1 MRRLKPGSRGGGAP
15 AKLPTFY
22 LPLSPMEKR
31 LLLEESL
38 LNLILRRLAFQ
49 LIESHQS
56 FEESVFIAIQ
66 PRGIE
71 LMHAVVKAL
80 EEVKAIVKPESL
92 QQGTLDITFH
102 RDDFRSGKTL
112 IPKSTDIPFAIE
124 GKRIILIDDVLYT
137 GRTIRAALD
146 ALVDFGRPKDVELL
160 VLIDRKLHRDL
171 PIQAKYVGK
180 TIDSIEEERVT
191 VDLEG
196 KVFGLPLKPLIMA
209 SLSTKHLLGIADLS
223 TEDIQLIHST
233 ADEFKEVLSRKS
245 KKSHPFRD
253 VTIANLF
260 FENSTRTKIS
270 FELAE
275 KRLSA
280 DVVNFASSTSSTKK
294 GETLIDTVNN
304 ILAMKV
310 DMVVMRHPQPGAH
323 RLLSRHIDA
332 KIINAGDGA
341 HEHPTQA
348 LLDAYSIRER
358 LGDVGGKKIC
368 LFGDIK
374 HSPCNLQHSLF
385 AKIGG

>member
-80 EEVKAIVKPESL
+80 EEVKAIKPESL

-102 RDDFRSGKTL
+102 RDDFRSGKSL

-180 TIDSIEEERVT
+180 RLTQSKRNET

-196 KVFGLPLKPLIMA
+196 KSVWITPKTPDNG
-209 SLSTKHLLGIADLS
+209 
-223 TEDIQLIHST
+223 
-233 ADEFKEVLSRKS
+233 
-245 KKSHPFRD
+245 
-253 VTIANLF
+253 
-260 FENSTRTKIS
+260 
-270 FELAE
+270 
-275 KRLSA
+275 
-280 DVVNFASSTSSTKK
+280 
-294 GETLIDTVNN
+294 
-304 ILAMKV
+304 
-310 DMVVMRHPQPGAH
+310 
-323 RLLSRHIDA
+323 
-332 KIINAGDGA
+332 
-341 HEHPTQA
+341 
-348 LLDAYSIRER
+348 
-358 LGDVGGKKIC
+358 
-368 LFGDIK
+368 
-374 HSPCNLQHSLF
+374 
-385 AKIGG
+385 

>member
-1 MRRLKPGSRGGGAP
+1 MRLILCTLKLGSRRGGAP

-56 FEESVFIAIQ
+56 FEESIFIAIQ

-71 LMHAVVKAL
+71 LMHAVVKVL
-80 EEVKAIVKPESL
+80 EEVKAIQPESL

-102 RDDFRSGKTL
+102 RDDFRSGKSL

-196 KVFGLPLKPLIMA
+196 KSVWITPK
-209 SLSTKHLLGIADLS
+209 
-223 TEDIQLIHST
+223 T
-233 ADEFKEVLSRKS
+233 AD
-245 KKSHPFRD
+245 
-253 VTIANLF
+253 N
-260 FENSTRTKIS
+260 
-270 FELAE
+270 
-275 KRLSA
+275 
-280 DVVNFASSTSSTKK
+280 
-294 GETLIDTVNN
+294 G
-304 ILAMKV
+304 
-310 DMVVMRHPQPGAH
+310 
-323 RLLSRHIDA
+323 
-332 KIINAGDGA
+332 
-341 HEHPTQA
+341 
-348 LLDAYSIRER
+348 
-358 LGDVGGKKIC
+358 
-368 LFGDIK
+368 
-374 HSPCNLQHSLF
+374 
-385 AKIGG
+385 

>member
-1 MRRLKPGSRGGGAP
+1 
-15 AKLPTFY
+15 
-22 LPLSPMEKR
+22 MEKR

-56 FEESVFIAIQ
+56 FEESIFIAIQ

-80 EEVKAIVKPESL
+80 EEVKAIKPKSL
-92 QQGTLDITFH
+92 HQGTLDITFH
-102 RDDFRSGKTL
+102 RDDFRSGKSL

-196 KVFGLPLKPLIMA
+196 KSVWITPKTPDNG
-209 SLSTKHLLGIADLS
+209 
-223 TEDIQLIHST
+223 
-233 ADEFKEVLSRKS
+233 
-245 KKSHPFRD
+245 
-253 VTIANLF
+253 
-260 FENSTRTKIS
+260 
-270 FELAE
+270 
-275 KRLSA
+275 
-280 DVVNFASSTSSTKK
+280 
-294 GETLIDTVNN
+294 
-304 ILAMKV
+304 
-310 DMVVMRHPQPGAH
+310 
-323 RLLSRHIDA
+323 
-332 KIINAGDGA
+332 
-341 HEHPTQA
+341 
-348 LLDAYSIRER
+348 
-358 LGDVGGKKIC
+358 
-368 LFGDIK
+368 
-374 HSPCNLQHSLF
+374 
-385 AKIGG
+385 

>member
-56 FEESVFIAIQ
+56 FEESIFIAIQ

-80 EEVKAIVKPESL
+80 EEVKAIKPESL

-102 RDDFRSGKTL
+102 RDDFRSGKSL

-196 KVFGLPLKPLIMA
+196 KSVWITP
-209 SLSTKHLLGIADLS
+209 
-223 TEDIQLIHST
+223 
-233 ADEFKEVLSRKS
+233 
-245 KKSHPFRD
+245 
-253 VTIANLF
+253 
-260 FENSTRTKIS
+260 KIP
-270 FELAE
+270 
-275 KRLSA
+275 
-280 DVVNFASSTSSTKK
+280 DN
-294 GETLIDTVNN
+294 G
-304 ILAMKV
+304 
-310 DMVVMRHPQPGAH
+310 
-323 RLLSRHIDA
+323 
-332 KIINAGDGA
+332 
-341 HEHPTQA
+341 
-348 LLDAYSIRER
+348 
-358 LGDVGGKKIC
+358 
-368 LFGDIK
+368 
-374 HSPCNLQHSLF
+374 
-385 AKIGG
+385 

>member
-1 MRRLKPGSRGGGAP
+1 MCRLKPGSRGGGAP

-56 FEESVFIAIQ
+56 FEDSVFIAIQ

-71 LMHAVVKAL
+71 LMHAVIKAL
-80 EEVKAIVKPESL
+80 EETKNIDSSSL
-92 QQGTLDITFH
+92 KQGTLDITFH

-112 IPKSTDIPFAIE
+112 IPKSTDIPFEIE
-124 GKRIILIDDVLYT
+124 GKRIILFDDVLYT

-196 KVFGLPLKPLIMA
+196 KSVWITPKN
-209 SLSTKHLLGIADLS
+209 
-223 TEDIQLIHST
+223 ED
-233 ADEFKEVLSRKS
+233 
-245 KKSHPFRD
+245 
-253 VTIANLF
+253 N
-260 FENSTRTKIS
+260 
-270 FELAE
+270 
-275 KRLSA
+275 
-280 DVVNFASSTSSTKK
+280 
-294 GETLIDTVNN
+294 G
-304 ILAMKV
+304 
-310 DMVVMRHPQPGAH
+310 
-323 RLLSRHIDA
+323 
-332 KIINAGDGA
+332 
-341 HEHPTQA
+341 
-348 LLDAYSIRER
+348 
-358 LGDVGGKKIC
+358 
-368 LFGDIK
+368 
-374 HSPCNLQHSLF
+374 
-385 AKIGG
+385 

>member
-1 MRRLKPGSRGGGAP
+1 MCRLKPGSRGGGAP

-56 FEESVFIAIQ
+56 FDDSVFIAIQ

-71 LMHAVVKAL
+71 LMHAVIKAL
-80 EEVKAIVKPESL
+80 EETKNIDSSSL
-92 QQGTLDITFH
+92 KQGTLDITFH

-112 IPKSTDIPFAIE
+112 IPKSTDIPFEIE
-124 GKRIILIDDVLYT
+124 GKRIILFDDVLYT

-196 KVFGLPLKPLIMA
+196 KSVWITPKN
-209 SLSTKHLLGIADLS
+209 
-223 TEDIQLIHST
+223 ED
-233 ADEFKEVLSRKS
+233 
-245 KKSHPFRD
+245 
-253 VTIANLF
+253 N
-260 FENSTRTKIS
+260 
-270 FELAE
+270 
-275 KRLSA
+275 
-280 DVVNFASSTSSTKK
+280 
-294 GETLIDTVNN
+294 G
-304 ILAMKV
+304 
-310 DMVVMRHPQPGAH
+310 
-323 RLLSRHIDA
+323 
-332 KIINAGDGA
+332 
-341 HEHPTQA
+341 
-348 LLDAYSIRER
+348 
-358 LGDVGGKKIC
+358 
-368 LFGDIK
+368 
-374 HSPCNLQHSLF
+374 
-385 AKIGG
+385 

>member
-22 LPLSPMEKR
+22 LPLGPMEKR

-71 LMHAVVKAL
+71 LMHAVIKAL
-80 EEVKAIVKPESL
+80 EEVKAIKSESL
-92 QQGTLDITFH
+92 KQGTLDITFH
-102 RDDFRSGKTL
+102 RDDFRSGKSL

-196 KVFGLPLKPLIMA
+196 KSVWITPK
-209 SLSTKHLLGIADLS
+209 T
-223 TEDIQLIHST
+223 
-233 ADEFKEVLSRKS
+233 
-245 KKSHPFRD
+245 RD
-253 VTIANLF
+253 N
-260 FENSTRTKIS
+260 
-270 FELAE
+270 
-275 KRLSA
+275 
-280 DVVNFASSTSSTKK
+280 
-294 GETLIDTVNN
+294 G
-304 ILAMKV
+304 
-310 DMVVMRHPQPGAH
+310 
-323 RLLSRHIDA
+323 
-332 KIINAGDGA
+332 
-341 HEHPTQA
+341 
-348 LLDAYSIRER
+348 
-358 LGDVGGKKIC
+358 
-368 LFGDIK
+368 
-374 HSPCNLQHSLF
+374 
-385 AKIGG
+385 

>member
-56 FEESVFIAIQ
+56 FEDSVFIAIQ

-71 LMHAVVKAL
+71 LMHAVIKAL
-80 EEVKAIVKPESL
+80 EETKNIDSSSL
-92 QQGTLDITFH
+92 KQGTLDITFH

-124 GKRIILIDDVLYT
+124 GKRIILFDDVLYT

-196 KVFGLPLKPLIMA
+196 QSVWITPKN
-209 SLSTKHLLGIADLS
+209 
-223 TEDIQLIHST
+223 ED
-233 ADEFKEVLSRKS
+233 
-245 KKSHPFRD
+245 
-253 VTIANLF
+253 N
-260 FENSTRTKIS
+260 
-270 FELAE
+270 
-275 KRLSA
+275 
-280 DVVNFASSTSSTKK
+280 
-294 GETLIDTVNN
+294 G
-304 ILAMKV
+304 
-310 DMVVMRHPQPGAH
+310 
-323 RLLSRHIDA
+323 
-332 KIINAGDGA
+332 
-341 HEHPTQA
+341 
-348 LLDAYSIRER
+348 
-358 LGDVGGKKIC
+358 
-368 LFGDIK
+368 
-374 HSPCNLQHSLF
+374 
-385 AKIGG
+385 

>member
-80 EEVKAIVKPESL
+80 EEVKAIKPESL

-102 RDDFRSGKTL
+102 RDDFRSGKSL
-112 IPKSTDIPFAIE
+112 IPKTTDIPFALE

-180 TIDSIEEERVT
+180 TIDSIEEERVM

-196 KVFGLPLKPLIMA
+196 KSVWITP
-209 SLSTKHLLGIADLS
+209 
-223 TEDIQLIHST
+223 
-233 ADEFKEVLSRKS
+233 
-245 KKSHPFRD
+245 
-253 VTIANLF
+253 
-260 FENSTRTKIS
+260 KIP
-270 FELAE
+270 
-275 KRLSA
+275 
-280 DVVNFASSTSSTKK
+280 DN
-294 GETLIDTVNN
+294 G
-304 ILAMKV
+304 
-310 DMVVMRHPQPGAH
+310 
-323 RLLSRHIDA
+323 
-332 KIINAGDGA
+332 
-341 HEHPTQA
+341 
-348 LLDAYSIRER
+348 
-358 LGDVGGKKIC
+358 
-368 LFGDIK
+368 
-374 HSPCNLQHSLF
+374 
-385 AKIGG
+385 